1 VTHEQRSRILE
12 AAEDVAAS
20 SWLEAAE
27 ALLAQQES
35 QPRTDLLGSYLD
47 RGEARRHI
55 RAIAKIRAALQAEP
69 NLKRKVPYLRS
80 DDPLVRRMRRAELL
94 CPKGWRE
101 GIRKKLVELA
111 DAAERKYLE
120 SDGVPNDDDIVLS
133 LEVRAFVSELDW
145 IATRGES
152 AHREFSRRSLKVMSH
167 G

>member
-1 VTHEQRSRILE
+1 MTHEERSRILD

-27 ALLAQQES
+27 ALLTQQEAG
-35 QPRTDLLGSYLD
+35 PRQDLFGSYLD

-69 NLKRKVPYLRS
+69 NLKKKVPYTRG
-80 DDPLVRRMRRAELL
+80 DDPLVRRMRRADLL
-94 CPKGWRE
+94 CPKGWRD
-101 GIRKKLVELA
+101 GIRKKLLELA
-111 DAAERKYLE
+111 DVAERKYLE
-120 SDGVPNDDDIVLS
+120 SEIAPSDDDIVLS

-152 AHREFSRRSLKVMSH
+152 AHREYSRRSLKVMSH